1 METSHP
7 KRGEQNTGFK
17 WCHIKQTKQ
26 SFLCKHPKIF
36 IILSGSRI
44 RVGIIRARYYT
55 ILAPGSL
62 PTHVYTHYIHRHHIQ
77 THTHAQEFVVL
88 PKSPYRSTVISIRIP
103 ALFFTEIEK
112 KFLQRIVKQSVRF
125 TGESN
130 GWTLRTIKL
139 CCHLVVCP
147 WWVSKASF
155 LPSSPTETH
164 NRWLLQT

>member
-1 METSHP
+1 MTSIPYSHMETSHP

-62 PTHVYTHYIHRHHIQ
+62 PTHVYTHYIHRHHIH
-77 THTHAQEFVVL
+77 THTCTRIRCPAKITLQIHCNFHKNSGTIL
-88 PKSPYRSTVISIRIP
+88 YRNRKKN
-103 ALFFTEIEK
+103 FTKDSEAECAVHGG
-112 KFLQRIVKQSVRF
+112 VKRLNS
-125 TGESN
+125 EN
-130 GWTLRTIKL
+130 
-139 CCHLVVCP
+139 
-147 WWVSKASF
+147 
-155 LPSSPTETH
+155 
-164 NRWLLQT
+164 N